1 MDLQRRTPN
10 DGCAQGET
18 RRPVELAQELRL
30 TIQISEMEYIVFT
43 APSATTIM
51 GVIRYRL
58 DQELSCVAAPPS
70 H

>member
-1 MDLQRRTPN
+1 MDLQRRGPN

-18 RRPVELAQELRL
+18 RRPVGLAEELRL

-51 GVIRYRL
+51 GAIRYRL
-58 DQELSCVAAPPS
+58 DQETIMRSGPRL
-70 H
+70 